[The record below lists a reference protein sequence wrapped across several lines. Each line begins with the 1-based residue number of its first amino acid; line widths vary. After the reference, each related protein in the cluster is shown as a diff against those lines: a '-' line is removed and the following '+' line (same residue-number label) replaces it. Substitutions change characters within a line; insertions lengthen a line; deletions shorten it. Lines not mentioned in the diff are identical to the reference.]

1 MLAQTSVQFGSLRL
15 TFGNPRSFADGLI
28 VSVAA
33 LAFVSGL
40 VMFDLSARTVAD
52 ASQQTVSRAL
62 KSDRL
67 PLAHLIHSDVASQ
80 PVEHDPRTSVPDLK
94 LPDGCEAVVSS
105 IANPE
110 LAHIAGRCVS

>member
-15 TFGNPRSFADGLI
+15 MFGNPRHLADGLI
-28 VSVAA
+28 VSLAA

-40 VMFDLSARTVAD
+40 VMFDLSVRAAAD
-52 ASQQTVSRAL
+52 APEQTVTRAL

-67 PLAHLIHSDVASQ
+67 PLAPSIHSDVASQ
-80 PVEHDPRTSVPDLK
+80 PVERAPRTSIPDLK